1 LLEAEVETM
10 FEKVQIE
17 ALFDELERNW
27 QKSGEFERL
36 SRDAHLGIA
45 LADAG
50 RPLERIDARVAA
62 LIEKYKP
69 QE

>member
-1 LLEAEVETM
+1 LLEAEVEKM

-27 QKSGEFERL
+27 QKSGDFERL

-45 LADAG
+45 LWDAG
-50 RPLERIDARVAA
+50 RPLERIDARVVA
-62 LIEKYKP
+62 LIEKYTS
-69 QE
+69 QQ

>member
-1 LLEAEVETM
+1 LEAEVEKM

-27 QKSGEFERL
+27 QKSGDFERL

-45 LADAG
+45 LWDAG
-50 RPLERIDARVAA
+50 RPLERIDARVVA
-62 LIEKYKP
+62 LIEKYTS
-69 QE
+69 QQ